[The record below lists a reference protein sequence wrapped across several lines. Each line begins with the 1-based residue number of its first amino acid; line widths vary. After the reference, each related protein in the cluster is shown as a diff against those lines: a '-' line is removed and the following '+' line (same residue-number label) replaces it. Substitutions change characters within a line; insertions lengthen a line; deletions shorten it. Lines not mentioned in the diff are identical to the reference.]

1 MTDRLKGKVAII
13 TGAARGIGEGHADL
27 FAAEGAAVVVSDVLE
42 QDGEAVAQRIRDRG
56 QKAIFR
62 KLDVSSEESWAATIT
77 AAVGEFGGL
86 TTLVNNAAVFD
97 PSGLEKTMPD
107 GWDKVIAVNLT
118 GTYLGMRAA
127 MPHLRASGNGSV
139 VNVCSLYGLV
149 ATRGFTAYHASK
161 GGMRMLSKAAALEYA
176 TQGVRINSVYPGDTA
191 TPAQDNLTAEER
203 AQVLSQVPMGREA
216 ESIEIAYGSLYLA
229 SDEARYLTG
238 SELVIDGGWSL
249 P

>member
-1 MTDRLKGKVAII
+1 MTDRLKDKVAII

-27 FAAEGAAVVVSDVLE
+27 FAAEGAAVVVTDVLE
-42 QDGEAVAQRIRDRG
+42 SDGEAVAARIRGRG
-56 QKAIFR
+56 QKAIFQ
-62 KLDVSSEESWAATIT
+62 KLDVSDRDSWAATIEAT
-77 AAVGEFGGL
+77 LAEFGAI
-86 TTLVNNAAVFD
+86 TTLVNNAAVFN
-97 PSGLEKTMPD
+97 PSGLEKTTLD

-118 GTYLGMRAA
+118 GTFLGMQAV
-127 MPHLRASGNGSV
+127 MPHLRASGNGSI

-149 ATRGFTAYHASK
+149 ATHGFTSYHASK

-176 TQGVRINSVYPGDTA
+176 KQGVRINSVYPGDTA

-203 AQVLSQVPMGREA
+203 AQVLSQVPMGYEA
-216 ESIEIAYGSLYLA
+216 ESIDIAFGSLYLA

-238 SELVIDGGWSL
+238 AEIVIDGGWSL